1 MPNDG
6 GGSRSRRPQV
16 LKGMRDFPPDQMLVR
31 QHVMNAFRTVFE
43 RYGFEPIDTPVIEYL
58 ETLTGKYGEDEKLIY
73 HFEDHGG
80 REVGLRYDLTVPLS
94 RFIATHRHELTF
106 PFKRYHI
113 APVFR
118 ADRPQRGRYR
128 EFWQC
133 DVDAVGTSSML
144 ADAEVVM
151 VWMDSLSAINMPN
164 YVVQINH
171 RKLLQSLATYA
182 GVPAEQTPTIH
193 RAIDKLDKI
202 GRDGVNEEML
212 RHEISA
218 EAAERVLDLVAL
230 SGPASDVLRELRER
244 LSDIPMALEGL
255 GELESLFEYLVEM
268 SADSRHYTLNL
279 ALARG
284 LDYYTGPVFEA
295 QVKEPSIGSLGGG
308 GRYDGLIGMFTGEQL
323 PATGSSLGVERIV
336 DVIQELGLVQP
347 RGSVSDV
354 MVTLFNEEMI
364 GPSLGLVM
372 TLRRAA
378 LNAEI
383 YLDARRDLRRQ
394 IQYADKRGIPI
405 VAFLGPDEVA
415 QGKVNL
421 RRVSTNE
428 QVSVAQSDV
437 AAAVS
442 RLLNDD

>member
-1 MPNDG
+1 MSNEG

-31 QHVMNAFRTVFE
+31 QHVIESFRTVFE

-151 VWMDSLSAINMPN
+151 IWMDALTAVNMPN
-164 YVVQINH
+164 FVVQINH

-182 GVPAEQTPTIH
+182 GVPAEKTPTIH

-212 RHEISA
+212 RHEISP

-230 SGPASDVLRELRER
+230 SGPANDVLRELRVR
-244 LSDIPMALEGL
+244 LSDIPMAQEGIDDLEA
-255 GELESLFEYLVEM
+255 LFDYLSEM
-268 SADSRHYTLNL
+268 SADTRHYALNL

-284 LDYYTGPVFEA
+284 LDYYTGPVYEA

-336 DVIQELGLVQP
+336 DVIQELGLIP
-347 RGSVSDV
+347 ARGSVSNV

-372 TLRRAA
+372 ALRRAA
-378 LNAEI
+378 VNAEI
-383 YLDARRDLRRQ
+383 YLDSRRDLRRQ
-394 IQYADKRGIPI
+394 IQYADKRGIPV
-405 VAFLGPDEVA
+405 VAFLGPDEFA

-421 RRVSTNE
+421 RRVATGE
-428 QVSVAQSDV
+428 QVTVDQAD
-437 AAAVS
+437 ATAAVA
-442 RLLNDD
+442 RLLNGD

>member
-378 LNAEI
+378 INAEI

-437 AAAVS
+437 ASAVS

>member
-1 MPNDG
+1 MPNEG

-31 QHVMNAFRTVFE
+31 QYVIEAFRTVFE

-151 VWMDSLSAINMPN
+151 VWMDSLAAVKMPN
-164 YVVQINH
+164 YVVHINH
-171 RKLLQSLATYA
+171 RKLLQSLAVYA
-182 GVPAEQTPTIH
+182 GVPEDQTPTIH

-202 GRDGVNEEML
+202 GREGVNEEML
-212 RHEISA
+212 RHEISP
-218 EAAERVLDLVAL
+218 EAAAKVLDLVAL
-230 SGPASDVLRELRER
+230 KGPPSVVLKELRER
-244 LSDIPMALEGL
+244 LSGIPMAQAGL
-255 GELESLFEYLVEM
+255 DELESLFEYLAEM
-268 SADSRHYTLNL
+268 SADPQHYALDL

-295 QVKEPSIGSLGGG
+295 QVTEPSIGSLGGG
-308 GRYDGLIGMFTGEQL
+308 GRYDGLIGMFLGEQL
-323 PATGSSLGVERIV
+323 PATGSSLGLERIV

-354 MVTLFNEEMI
+354 MVTLFSEELVD
-364 GPSLGLVM
+364 PSLRLV
-372 TLRRAA
+372 TALRRAA
-378 LNAEI
+378 VNAEI

-394 IQYADKRGIPI
+394 IQYADKRGIPV

-421 RRVSTNE
+421 RRVSTGE
-428 QVSVAQSDV
+428 QLTVDQTDA
-437 AAAVS
+437 AAAVEK
-442 RLLNDD
+442 LLNGD

>member
-151 VWMDSLSAINMPN
+151 VWMDSLSAISMPN

-244 LSDIPMALEGL
+244 LSDIPMALEGI
-255 GELESLFEYLVEM
+255 GELESLFEYLVGM
-268 SADSRHYTLNL
+268 SADPRHYTLNL

>member
-202 GRDGVNEEML
+202 GRDGVSEEML
-212 RHEISA
+212 RHEISP

-230 SGPASDVLRELRER
+230 SGQAIDVLRELRER
-244 LSDIPMALEGL
+244 LSDIPMALEGID
-255 GELESLFEYLVEM
+255 ELESLFEYLVEM
-268 SADSRHYTLNL
+268 SADPRHYTLNL

-347 RGSVSDV
+347 RGSVSDA
-354 MVTLFNEEMI
+354 MVTLFNEDMI

-378 LNAEI
+378 INAEI

-428 QVSVAQSDV
+428 QVTVDQADV

-442 RLLNDD
+442 RLLNSD